1 MAKNDEIEQLKD
13 QLEKERESL
22 RESQKLVANVR
33 EELQIKESML
43 QQSQAERDALQ
54 TKTKEFIFKLQQ
66 MQDKL

>member
-13 QLEKERESL
+13 QLEKERQSL
-22 RESQKLVANVR
+22 RESQKLVAHVR

-43 QQSQAERDALQ
+43 QQAQAERDALQ